1 MNVKL
6 SKTRFIAGRQCE
18 LRLWNDVHR
27 RDLATAWSD
36 TQQAI
41 FDRGTRI
48 GELAQARYPGGVLVG
63 YKPWE
68 REPAIAETQ
77 RLMADESVPAIYEA
91 AIEHRGLYARVDVL
105 LRNGSSWDLIEVK
118 GSTRPDKEVF
128 LQDVAVQYWAATGA
142 GLDIASAGVL
152 VLNREYI
159 HEGGDYDLQRL
170 FRFGD
175 ATEFCIQA
183 HAEIEADVDR
193 FQAMLAAEHPPDI
206 GIGDHCFSPYEC
218 PYYAH
223 CSAGL
228 PVPDYP
234 VTSLYRLRAPQRDE
248 LARAEIEE
256 IADIPDDFSLNE
268 LQSRM
273 RRAVIDGRPWISPGL
288 RSVLDTLE
296 APACFLDFEAFQ
308 PALPRYAGTRPFDA
322 IPFLY
327 SVHRR
332 ASNGALEHDEYLH
345 ATDSDPRRAIAERL
359 LEDLGT
365 AGSIVVYSSYE
376 RRMINDLI
384 AANPDLA
391 APLQS
396 LIDRLWDLL
405 PVVRNHYYHPDLHGS
420 FSIKAVLP
428 VVNPEAGW
436 SDLDIADGMAA
447 AMAYENA
454 LETRDAG
461 QREQTFDQLRAYCQQ
476 DTLAMVDLY
485 DALKKIADNNE
496 GERQ

>member
-1 MNVKL
+1 MNVNL
-6 SKTRFIAGRQCE
+6 SKSRFIAGQQCE
-18 LRLWNDVHR
+18 LRLWNDVYR
-27 RDLATAWSD
+27 RELATAWGD

-48 GELAQARYPGGVLVG
+48 GELACKRYPGGVMVG

-68 REPAIAETQ
+68 REAAIAETR
-77 RLMADESVPAIYEA
+77 RLMGDESVPAIYEA
-91 AIEHRGLYARVDVL
+91 AIEHKKLYARVDILV
-105 LRNGSSWDLIEVK
+105 RNGSAWDLVEVK
-118 GSTRPDKEVF
+118 ASTRPDKEVF
-128 LQDVAVQYWAATGA
+128 LQDVAVQYWAAIGA
-142 GLDIASAGVL
+142 GLDITSAGVL
-152 VLNREYI
+152 VLNRAYV

-170 FRFGD
+170 FGFGD

-183 HAEIEADVDR
+183 HAGIEADVSR
-193 FQAMLAAEHPPDI
+193 FQAMLAARHPPEI

-218 PYYAH
+218 PYYAN

-234 VTSLYRLRAPQRDE
+234 VTSLYRLRAPQREE

-256 IADIPDDFSLNE
+256 IAEIPDDFALNE

-273 RRAVIDGRPWISPGL
+273 RRSIIDGRPWISPGL
-288 RSVLDTLE
+288 QAVLENLDT
-296 APACFLDFEAFQ
+296 PAYFLDFEAFQ

-332 ASNGALEHDEYLH
+332 AADGELEHHEYLH
-345 ATDSDPRRAIAERL
+345 EIDSDPRRAIAERL
-359 LEDLGT
+359 LDDLGT
-365 AGSIVVYSSYE
+365 SGRIVVYSGYD
-376 RRMINDLI
+376 RQMINDLI
-384 AANPDLA
+384 AANPNLA

-396 LIDRLWDLL
+396 LLDRLWDLL
-405 PVVRNHYYHPDLHGS
+405 PVVRANYYHPDLHGS

-454 LETRDAG
+454 LGISDSE
-461 QREQTFDQLRAYCQQ
+461 QREKTFNQLRAYCRQ
-476 DTLAMVDLY
+476 DTLAMVELY
-485 DALKKIADNNE
+485 DALKEIAVNNE
-496 GERQ
+496 GEQK

>member
-27 RDLATAWSD
+27 RDLATPWGD

-159 HEGGDYDLQRL
+159 HEGGDYDLQGL

-193 FQAMLAAEHPPDI
+193 FQAMLVAEQPPDI
-206 GIGDHCFSPYEC
+206 AIGDHCFSPYEC
-218 PYYAH
+218 PYHAH

-234 VTSLYRLRAPQRDE
+234 VTSLYRLRAPQREE

-256 IADIPDDFSLNE
+256 IAEIADDFSLNE

-288 RSVLDTLE
+288 RSALDTLE

-308 PALPRYAGTRPFDA
+308 PALPRYAGTHPFDA

-332 ASNGALEHDEYLH
+332 APNGALEHGEYLH
-345 ATDSDPRRAIAERL
+345 ATESDPRRAIAERL
-359 LEDLGT
+359 IDDLGT
-365 AGSIVVYSSYE
+365 AGSIVVYSGYE
-376 RRMINDLI
+376 RRMLNDLI
-384 AANPDLA
+384 DANPDLA

-405 PVVRNHYYHPDLHGS
+405 PVVRNHYYDPEFHGS

-428 VVNPEAGW
+428 VLNEEMGW

-454 LETRDAG
+454 LQLEDESERAA
-461 QREQTFDQLRAYCQQ
+461 TFDQLRAYCCQ
-476 DTLAMVDLY
+476 DTLAMVQLY
-485 DALKKIADNNE
+485 DALNEIADNSI
-496 GERQ
+496 